1 MDKSS
6 PVGCGL
12 ADEPRHAHQPR
23 PPKTNAIRIAAIA
36 SGLILYF
43 SFPSFIPLGDRPPSL
58 PSSPLADPEFDW
70 LQIVPQEQFVY
81 HPCFGGY
88 QCARLSVP
96 INWNDTAN
104 PARAAIAVI
113 KVPAKVPVTDP
124 CYGGAI
130 VLNPGG
136 PGNSGIGQ
144 VLRKGRHMQTIV
156 DATYPASDPDG
167 LSDGKYF
174 DIIGFDA
181 RAVNN
186 TTPHLTCFPNK
197 QSELNFLARQPSDF
211 LFGISNTYIDL
222 AWANYRAFGE
232 SCAIQHG
239 DEPNMAEFA
248 NTAQVVEDIVAMI
261 ERHAEWREVEAQQ
274 IISLCDGSKFSES
287 DRERILDT
295 TRWQK
300 GSEKLNY
307 WGVSYGTILGQ
318 TFSVMHPDRVSRV
331 LIDGVVDPD
340 DYYSANWLKNLQ
352 DTDQILQQWASYCNQ
367 APEACPLASP
377 HTPPSIIN
385 DQKLVE
391 PYFELFSDLLLDRN
405 GTSTATLKMEGDLT
419 PLSLNADCIKDGSY
433 SAACVR
439 DQGPSGFFA
448 AIACGDGPDL
458 RNTSKAEFREYFEEV
473 RGQSDVL
480 GAAWSGHRML
490 CINWQARPAWRVEG
504 PWTANTSYPLLII
517 GNTYDPVTPLRNA
530 HRVSTLFP
538 GSVVLHQNTEG
549 HGLHAS
555 PSICTGKAVR
565 AYFQDGTLPEIDTVC
580 EPEYRAWIGCVNP
593 DGCDGRSDED
603 QALWEALSGMNQNY
617 QVIASF
623 SALQTRNQLCAATG
637 KGLSRCAEHA
647 SEKEP
652 LIKGKLKMQP
662 ATL

>member
-6 PVGCGL
+6 PVGRGL
-12 ADEPRHAHQPR
+12 ADQPRHAYQPCPR
-23 PPKTNAIRIAAIA
+23 KTNAIRIAAIA

-43 SFPSFIPLGDRPPSL
+43 SFPSFISLGDRPPSL
-58 PSSPLADPEFDW
+58 PSSPLDDAGFDW
-70 LQIVPQEQFVY
+70 LQIVPQEQLVY

-124 CYGGAI
+124 RYGGAI

-136 PGNSGIGQ
+136 PGNSGVGQ
-144 VLRKGRHMQTIV
+144 VLRKGHHMQTIV
-156 DATYPASDPDG
+156 DATHPASTPDG

-211 LFGISNTYIDL
+211 LFGVSDTYVDL

-232 SCAIQHG
+232 SCAVRRG
-239 DEPNMAEFA
+239 GEPNMAELA
-248 NTAQVVEDIVAMI
+248 NTAQVVEDIVAI
-261 ERHAEWREVEAQQ
+261 VERHAEWRELEAQR
-274 IISLCDGSKFSES
+274 IISSCEGSKFSKS
-287 DRERILDT
+287 D
-295 TRWQK
+295 
-300 GSEKLNY
+300 
-307 WGVSYGTILGQ
+307 
-318 TFSVMHPDRVSRV
+318 H
-331 LIDGVVDPD
+331 PD

-377 HTPPSIIN
+377 HTPSSIIN
-385 DQKLVE
+385 ARLARLANSLLEEPIPVPGTAEYGPTVIGYADIMQLFADSVYDQKLVE
-391 PYFELFSDLLLDRN
+391 PYFELFNDLLLDRN
-405 GTSTATLKMEGDLT
+405 GTSTAALKMEGDLT
-419 PLSLNADCIKDGSY
+419 PLSLNADCIKDGPY

-439 DQGPSGFFA
+439 DQGPGGFFA

-458 RNTSKAEFREYFEEV
+458 RNTSKAEFREYFKEL
-473 RGQSDVL
+473 RDQSDVL
-480 GAAWSGHRML
+480 GASWSGHRML

-538 GSVVLHQNTEG
+538 GSVVLRQNTEG

-593 DGCDGRSDED
+593 DGCDARSDED
-603 QALWEALSGMNQNY
+603 QALWEALSGINQNY
-617 QVIASF
+617 
-623 SALQTRNQLCAATG
+623 R
-637 KGLSRCAEHA
+637 
-647 SEKEP
+647 
-652 LIKGKLKMQP
+652 
-662 ATL
+662 

>member
-1 MDKSS
+1 MEKSS
-6 PVGCGL
+6 PFGLGL
-12 ADEPRHAHQPR
+12 ADEPRHAHQPS
-23 PPKTNAIRIAAIA
+23 PQKTNAIRIAAIA

-43 SFPSFIPLGDRPPSL
+43 SFPSFISLGDRPPSL

-70 LQIVPQEQFVY
+70 LQIVPQEQFIY

-124 CYGGAI
+124 SYGGAI

-136 PGNSGIGQ
+136 PGNSGVGQ

-156 DATYPASDPDG
+156 DAAHPASTPDR

-197 QSELNFLARQPSDF
+197 QSELNFSARQPSDF

-232 SCAIQHG
+232 SCAIQRG

-274 IISLCDGSKFSES
+274 IIS
-287 DRERILDT
+287 
-295 TRWQK
+295 
-300 GSEKLNY
+300 
-307 WGVSYGTILGQ
+307 SY
-318 TFSVMHPDRVSRV
+318 
-331 LIDGVVDPD
+331 
-340 DYYSANWLKNLQ
+340 WLKNLQ

-385 DQKLVE
+385 ARLARLANSLLEEPIPVLGTAEHGPTVIDYADIMQLFADSVYDQKLVE
-391 PYFELFSDLLLDRN
+391 PYFELFSDLLDRN
-405 GTSTATLKMEGDLT
+405 GTSTAALKMEGDLT
-419 PLSLNADCIKDGSY
+419 PLSLNSDCIKDGSY

-458 RNTSKAEFREYFEEV
+458 RNTSKAEFREYFKEV

-490 CINWQARPAWRVEG
+490 CINWQARPAWRVDG

-517 GNTYDPVTPLRNA
+517 GNTYDPVTPLR
-530 HRVSTLFP
+530 
-538 GSVVLHQNTEG
+538 
-549 HGLHAS
+549 
-555 PSICTGKAVR
+555 K
-565 AYFQDGTLPEIDTVC
+565 
-580 EPEYRAWIGCVNP
+580 
-593 DGCDGRSDED
+593 
-603 QALWEALSGMNQNY
+603 
-617 QVIASF
+617 
-623 SALQTRNQLCAATG
+623 
-637 KGLSRCAEHA
+637 
-647 SEKEP
+647 
-652 LIKGKLKMQP
+652 
-662 ATL
+662 

>member
-58 PSSPLADPEFDW
+58 PSSPLAGPEFDW

-124 CYGGAI
+124 RYGGAI

-136 PGNSGIGQ
+136 PGNSGVGQ

-156 DATYPASDPDG
+156 DATYPASTQESLP
-167 LSDGKYF
+167 DGKYF

-197 QSELNFLARQPSDF
+197 QSELNFLARQPCDF

-232 SCAIQHG
+232 SCATQHG
-239 DEPNMAEFA
+239 DKPNMAEFA

-331 LIDGVVDPD
+331 LIEGVVDPD

-385 DQKLVE
+385 ARLARLANSLLEEPIPVLGTAEHGPTVIDYADIMQLFADSVYDQKLVE

-490 CINWQARPAWRVEG
+490 CMNWQARPAWRVEG

-617 QVIASF
+617 
-623 SALQTRNQLCAATG
+623 R
-637 KGLSRCAEHA
+637 
-647 SEKEP
+647 
-652 LIKGKLKMQP
+652 
-662 ATL
+662 